1 MSDAGLQP
9 ERTTLAWRRTH
20 ILLVLVACLALRGL
34 QHHPLLSAA
43 VIGLTTL
50 LALLI
55 LVGQGRCYQRARRGM
70 AGQGT
75 TYNPLPLLFL
85 TLCTALLAALALI
98 TQV

>member
-20 ILLVLVACLALRGL
+20 ILLMLVACLALRSL

-55 LVGQGRCYQRARRGM
+55 LVGQGCCYERARRGM

-75 TYNPLPLLFL
+75 MCNPLPLLLL
-85 TLCTALLAALALI
+85 TLCTALLTALALI
-98 TQV
+98 TQA